1 MPELPEVET
10 IVRDLNKSVKG
21 AKILDAWTDWA
32 KAIKKPKNFNL
43 FKKEIIGRTIK
54 EIKRRGKNILFYLS
68 GDKIILIH
76 QKLTGHL
83 LVGKWKLKGKIWEPI
98 ENKKILSERVN
109 NYIHLMLYLS
119 SNKMLALSDLRK
131 FAKILA
137 GDKNEILNSEDLSN
151 IGPEPFVKD
160 FTFDVFKKRI
170 LLKPNGQ
177 IKYVLMDQAVIA
189 GIGNIY
195 SDEILWEAKV
205 YPLKIIKNL
214 KADELKRIYIAIK
227 KILEKSIEYRGDSM
241 SDFRDVSGRKG
252 GYQEIQ
258 KVYQKDGEA
267 CKRCGTKIMRFKLK
281 GRSGHYCPFC
291 QKA

>member
-10 IVRDLNKSVKG
+10 IVRGLNKEIKNK
-21 AKILDAWTDWA
+21 KILDAWSDWT
-32 KAIKKPKNFNL
+32 KAIKTPKNFNL
-43 FKKEIIGRTIK
+43 FKKEIIGKTIK

-68 GDKIILIH
+68 NDKIMLIH

-83 LVGKWKLKGKIWEPI
+83 LVGKWKLKGKVWEPI
-98 ENKKILSERVN
+98 ENKKVLTERVN
-109 NYIHLMLYLS
+109 NYIHLMFYLS
-119 SNKMLALSDLRK
+119 GNKMLALSDLRK
-131 FAKILA
+131 FAKVLA
-137 GDKNEILNSEDLSN
+137 GDKNEILNSEDIKT
-151 IGPEPFVKD
+151 IGPEPLAKD

-195 SDEILWEAKV
+195 SDEILWEAKI

-214 KADELKRIYIAIK
+214 KLEKLKRIYIAIK
-227 KILEKSIEYRGDSM
+227 KILEKSIKYRGDSM
-241 SDFRDVSGRKG
+241 SDFRDAFGKKG

-258 KVYQKDGEA
+258 KVYQRTGET
-267 CKRCGTKIMRFKLK
+267 CKRCGAKIMRFKNK
-281 GRSGHYCPFC
+281 GRSGHYCPKC
-291 QKA
+291 QK